1 MPVPQDFLL
10 GVSRRRYDAVD
21 LQLPHDCTTV
31 SPVSLRPLCAR
42 VARQFPSVTRYR
54 PSRSWFIID
63 FVSVLPFDL
72 TSTMLSTDGVKS
84 LQIVRVLRVAKLA
97 KLARVMRLA
106 RIHAR
111 WERDMDVPFATLALG
126 KFAAYMLTMTHW
138 FACLWGL
145 LGSFQTAED
154 EAVLGF
160 TTVETSWLQAFD
172 FQDKPA
178 FDVRCACGW
187 TPLEPMPDVMHVPCA
202 VCAHRDT

>member
-1 MPVPQDFLL
+1 MCSFLR
-10 GVSRRRYDAVD
+10 VNPPASRDAA
-21 LQLPHDCTTV
+21 P
-31 SPVSLRPLCAR
+31 P
-42 VARQFPSVTRYR
+42 
-54 PSRSWFIID
+54 RSWFIID

-172 FQDKPA
+172 FQDSPA

-187 TPLEPMPDVMHVPCA
+187 TPSEHVPDMMHVPCA